1 MAGLAMSRGSL
12 PVMRFKS
19 KEDRIRFF
27 EEAKPTEAEKELQ
40 RKAWELF
47 NKDETH
53 SREIRTKR

>member
-27 EEAKPTEAEKELQ
+27 EEAKPTEAE
-40 RKAWELF
+40 
-47 NKDETH
+47 
-53 SREIRTKR
+53 